1 MISQS
6 ESDGGS
12 RMSGYG
18 VYRADRRFTPTIN
31 YQLPSICGVL
41 HANSRFTLTVIQ
53 IQVPTEDA
61 RLGPV

>member
-1 MISQS
+1 
-6 ESDGGS
+6 
-12 RMSGYG
+12 MSGYG